1 MLRLFPQIDIEPPSN
16 GLPRAISGHTIFEA
30 STQNRTPTSLH
41 ATAKKKRRNYVTMW
55 YVSFRPPLA

>member
-1 MLRLFPQIDIEPPSN
+1 MLRLFPQIDNEPPRN

-41 ATAKKKRRNYVTMW
+41 AIGW
-55 YVSFRPPLA
+55 YLVGTESKCATFV